1 MNLISKTFF
10 AATLAVAALTP
21 AYAQG
26 NPALCVS
33 PASALLSILRP
44 AGDTTPACP
53 TLVGT
58 WEVAVTP
65 DGVPPFTAYNVFN
78 ADGNSVEFD
87 NSNPPGQQ
95 TIAVGPWTKIG
106 DGKYAMV
113 EINQL
118 FDPQWNFAGRLKVK
132 ATITL
137 DSSGDRFTS
146 KFELTVM
153 DPAGN
158 TVFQGQ
164 GTASGKRVT
173 LD

>member
-1 MNLISKTFF
+1 MNMISKTLF
-10 AATLAVAALTP
+10 AAAMTVAMISPTFG
-21 AYAQG
+21 QS

-33 PASALLSILRP
+33 PASALLTILRP

-58 WEVAVTP
+58 WEVTVTP
-65 DGVPPFTAYNVFN
+65 DGIPSFTAYNVFN

-95 TIAVGPWTKIG
+95 TIAVGPWMKIA
-106 DGKYAMV
+106 DLQYAMV

-118 FDPQWNFAGRLKVK
+118 FDPQGNFAGRLKVK

-137 DSSGDRFTS
+137 DSLGNRFTS
-146 KFELTVM
+146 KFQLTVF
-153 DPAGN
+153 DPNGN

-173 LD
+173 LE